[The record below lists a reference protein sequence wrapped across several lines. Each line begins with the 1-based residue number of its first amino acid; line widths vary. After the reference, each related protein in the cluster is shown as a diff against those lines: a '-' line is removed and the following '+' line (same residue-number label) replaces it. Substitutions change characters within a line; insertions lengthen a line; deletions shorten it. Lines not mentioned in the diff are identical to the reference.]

1 MSRAQSLAV
10 PLLVLLAGACSTVPR
25 EPGPS
30 VATGLVARADEL
42 AANGQSSAAFALY
55 ERVLREYAGD
65 PASADALHGLG
76 RMQADPASGLRNYRA
91 AHATFTR
98 LLAEYPQSRWGAEAR
113 AWRAVLA
120 DLLARE
126 DETVRLKSQIEHLR
140 RTDLELERRR

>member
-42 AANGQSSAAFALY
+42 AANGQSSAAF
-55 ERVLREYAGD
+55 
-65 PASADALHGLG
+65 ALHGLG